1 MGINEITEQTEI
13 TVKFKITELLHIYD
27 QLIICRDH
35 SDTENVQV
43 CDYLCDRIWE
53 QVPDFV
59 ESKDFYKPIIP
70 KDYNNCSDDKGI
82 YTY

>member
-27 QLIICRDH
+27 QLIVARDH
-35 SDTENVQV
+35 GDDVKM

-70 KDYNNCSDDKGI
+70 ANYDKN
-82 YTY
+82 